1 MNVLKL
7 LVLVVISSLAA
18 CKIQV
23 TSPIQ
28 GGVSTKSGAISCP
41 AASSCTIDVSDTN
54 FDETFVAAPQDG
66 YVFTG
71 WKQGLCAGST
81 APCKLAT
88 TGFESNNALMTLLAS
103 PDKVFYLEPTFAPEE
118 TCFLDPFVNTS
129 NPVYAPTAVEYQAKA
144 EAGSNLWSDVNTWID
159 KATGE
164 SNGYFPGPYDT
175 VEIPSPMTFLATL
188 TFSKTEMK
196 SATNSSAI

>member
-1 MNVLKL
+1 MKAVRH
-7 LVLVVISSLAA
+7 
-18 CKIQV
+18 
-23 TSPIQ
+23 
-28 GGVSTKSGAISCP
+28 
-41 AASSCTIDVSDTN
+41 
-54 FDETFVAAPQDG
+54 AP
-66 YVFTG
+66 
-71 WKQGLCAGST
+71 T

-103 PDKVFYLEPTFAPEE
+103 PYKVFYLEPTFSPEE

-129 NPVYAPTAVEYQAKA
+129 NPVYAPTAEESQATA
-144 EAGSNLWSDVNTWID
+144 EPRCILWSDVNTWID